1 MRFNSKEIV
10 AVATQPSY
18 KFDKEGILFV
28 KEKHDSL
35 FRRNDVFLQRWCRL
49 RGNLLFYYKTKDQY
63 SEPAGLFVLEEYYV
77 RLEES
82 AEVPYSFSLV
92 FKQDEVSQQLGALTE
107 SERDSW
113 IQALHMAS
121 FEYMQSQLSTL
132 KAKLK
137 EIKAINDNDSGVVS
151 SKRQRSFTASS
162 SYDPQQYEPF
172 MELSICCDNLMC
184 DGDGQPPNPLVCVSI
199 NTLPSVKWTRFAQ
212 TEIVEKSSNPCFFTT
227 VTFVKGEVT
236 ELTRIK
242 LSVYDVKERVT
253 CTSTLLGESVFTL
266 ENLLQSHHRTLRL
279 TLVSPSCASVG
290 FISISAREMSN
301 TKQRNAWLLLAEEES
316 LWSKV
321 ERPRSYSLPSRLTS
335 QVGIPVLGLLKTL
348 SNNFVTQTYRF
359 HTGLGAELHVH
370 EIMAESKLSVT
381 IPCML
386 LDLWINEEKKLM
398 ETVFELNQLP
408 LEWQQKYLAAT
419 DGHLRLIN
427 HYTEVVDFLLKQK
440 GSSFKPSIKKKD
452 TNFEFVPVNLHV
464 QRMWVQNV
472 TTRKTG
478 VYDIITVGAFS
489 AYSRRF
495 RQGGLLR
502 LLNQLKSYYPLFSGD
517 NGSAILGPDP
527 ISRSAEAIMRI
538 EQLQEEIESDL
549 KKIISL
555 CDQKYKPTVQAVL
568 NSLSSKGDQLTR
580 VCAPHLVEEI
590 LSVWDSL
597 RPSAAA
603 GTMHNVSGSDC
614 KIDCT
619 EIQRNSSHSPSKT
632 STQLSSPVLL
642 HEKTSQKSDVPVK
655 SVLHEVDPNASKVV
669 NEDSCIRD
677 VKPSCSDSSSEISL
691 NPVTCLDEIEPLD
704 LTHLNIKASIMC
716 MASKVQSFIS
726 GNKEDSSEESVVSRE
741 KFTNWTDELMPSIKK
756 LRQAIQC
763 LMKTAK
769 LTYSIVSLKE
779 STKCLPLSQKV
790 RHRRDIVFSQA
801 LTSLVTGLMTRL
813 WCRSP
818 DSMFIHMLR
827 TVGVLCHFEG
837 LLSCYGDEM
846 GALEDMVVAIDDLR
860 RVLFWLEPSTAT
872 CSPQP
877 RIEGSRLFLRVFIP
891 APPSVINL
899 LPADCHNG
907 YRFTVSSV
915 FFNIGINEQATLA
928 EKFGDTSLQDKINQD
943 SLSLLKEH
951 FSRFQRTAKAQKG
964 HGFHF
969 AESHIADLLEQ
980 LHSQIYAKK
989 SKNVDII
996 HLSSEICKYLG
1007 GIRFTSCKSAKD
1019 RTSMSVTLEQAIVL
1033 IKDFNLD
1040 DKEMPRVLECM
1051 RSEGTR
1057 RENTLKNTG
1066 VRKYHFNSLQLM
1078 TLPRLYRPPPGTYG
1092 NVVS

>member
-1 MRFNSKEIV
+1 M
-10 AVATQPSY
+10 
-18 KFDKEGILFV
+18 ILF
-28 KEKHDSL
+28 
-35 FRRNDVFLQRWCRL
+35 
-49 RGNLLFYYKTKDQY
+49 T
-63 SEPAGLFVLEEYYV
+63 
-77 RLEES
+77 
-82 AEVPYSFSLV
+82 V

-386 LDLWINEEKKLM
+386 LNYSFIIVCNSFEKKCTCEILEFEGAYLKYLEENNEQPNFFSARFDDFQDKQNCRSFQKPFFNSFALVLFWLEKLCILQNLFLSQYRDLWINEEKKLM

-419 DGHLRLIN
+419 DGHLRLVN

-502 LLNQLKSYYPLFSGD
+502 LLNQLKSCYPLFSGD

-568 NSLSSKGDQLTR
+568 NSLSSK
-580 VCAPHLVEEI
+580 V
-590 LSVWDSL
+590 
-597 RPSAAA
+597 
-603 GTMHNVSGSDC
+603 
-614 KIDCT
+614 
-619 EIQRNSSHSPSKT
+619 
-632 STQLSSPVLL
+632 
-642 HEKTSQKSDVPVK
+642 
-655 SVLHEVDPNASKVV
+655 
-669 NEDSCIRD
+669 
-677 VKPSCSDSSSEISL
+677 
-691 NPVTCLDEIEPLD
+691 
-704 LTHLNIKASIMC
+704 
-716 MASKVQSFIS
+716 
-726 GNKEDSSEESVVSRE
+726 
-741 KFTNWTDELMPSIKK
+741 
-756 LRQAIQC
+756 
-763 LMKTAK
+763 
-769 LTYSIVSLKE
+769 
-779 STKCLPLSQKV
+779 
-790 RHRRDIVFSQA
+790 
-801 LTSLVTGLMTRL
+801 
-813 WCRSP
+813 
-818 DSMFIHMLR
+818 
-827 TVGVLCHFEG
+827 
-837 LLSCYGDEM
+837 
-846 GALEDMVVAIDDLR
+846 
-860 RVLFWLEPSTAT
+860 
-872 CSPQP
+872 
-877 RIEGSRLFLRVFIP
+877 
-891 APPSVINL
+891 
-899 LPADCHNG
+899 
-907 YRFTVSSV
+907 
-915 FFNIGINEQATLA
+915 
-928 EKFGDTSLQDKINQD
+928 
-943 SLSLLKEH
+943 
-951 FSRFQRTAKAQKG
+951 
-964 HGFHF
+964 
-969 AESHIADLLEQ
+969 
-980 LHSQIYAKK
+980 
-989 SKNVDII
+989 
-996 HLSSEICKYLG
+996 
-1007 GIRFTSCKSAKD
+1007 
-1019 RTSMSVTLEQAIVL
+1019 
-1033 IKDFNLD
+1033 
-1040 DKEMPRVLECM
+1040 
-1051 RSEGTR
+1051 
-1057 RENTLKNTG
+1057 
-1066 VRKYHFNSLQLM
+1066 
-1078 TLPRLYRPPPGTYG
+1078 
-1092 NVVS
+1092 

>member
-1 MRFNSKEIV
+1 MRFNSKELI

-63 SEPAGLFVLEEYYV
+63 SEPAGVFVLEDYHV
-77 RLEES
+77 RLDES
-82 AEVPYSFSLV
+82 SEVPYCFSLI
-92 FKQDEVSQQLGALTE
+92 FKHDETGQQLGAHTE

-132 KAKLK
+132 QAKLV
-137 EIKAINDNDSGVVS
+137 EIKAVNGNDSAVVS
-151 SKRQRSFTASS
+151 SKRQRSFTTGS

-184 DGDGQPPNPLVCVSI
+184 DGDGQPPNPMVCVSI
-199 NTLPSVKWTRFAQ
+199 NTLPSVRWTRFAQ

-242 LSVYDVKERVT
+242 ISVYDVKERVT
-253 CTSTLLGESVFTL
+253 CTSALLGESVFTL
-266 ENLLQSHHRTLRL
+266 ETLLQSHHRMLRL

-290 FISISAREMSN
+290 FVSISAREMTN

-321 ERPRSYSLPSRLTS
+321 ERPRSYSLPTKLTS

-370 EIMAESKLSVT
+370 EIMSESKLSVT
-381 IPCML
+381 VPCML

-398 ETVFELNQLP
+398 EVVFELNQLP
-408 LEWQQKYLAAT
+408 MEWQQKYLAST

-440 GSSFKPSIKKKD
+440 GSSFKPSNKKSD

-489 AYSRRF
+489 AYSRKF

-517 NGSAILGPDP
+517 NSCAILGPDP

-549 KKIISL
+549 QKIVAL
-555 CDQKYKPTVQAVL
+555 CDQKSKPNIQAVL

-590 LSVWDSL
+590 LSVWDTL
-597 RPSAAA
+597 RPGASSSSVIHS
-603 GTMHNVSGSDC
+603 TVTSNNHVDSSGAQQELLNND
-614 KIDCT
+614 
-619 EIQRNSSHSPSKT
+619 SSKSPSKAL
-632 STQLSSPVLL
+632 QN
-642 HEKTSQKSDVPVK
+642 EKADEKNIETKS
-655 SVLHEVDPNASKVV
+655 EKVV
-669 NEDSCIRD
+669 NSNTVSASSSICDQTSENN
-677 VKPSCSDSSSEISL
+677 KPSGSQNTETP
-691 NPVTCLDEIEPLD
+691 NPINILEEIEPL
-704 LTHLNIKASIMC
+704 NQK
-716 MASKVQSFIS
+716 KFQSAI
-726 GNKEDSSEESVVSRE
+726 VIALP
-741 KFTNWTDELMPSIKK
+741 KF
-756 LRQAIQC
+756 RVA
-763 LMKTAK
+763 
-769 LTYSIVSLKE
+769 
-779 STKCLPLSQKV
+779 
-790 RHRRDIVFSQA
+790 
-801 LTSLVTGLMTRL
+801 TRL
-813 WCRSP
+813 
-818 DSMFIHMLR
+818 
-827 TVGVLCHFEG
+827 
-837 LLSCYGDEM
+837 
-846 GALEDMVVAIDDLR
+846 ANLEN
-860 RVLFWLEPSTAT
+860 WE
-872 CSPQP
+872 
-877 RIEGSRLFLRVFIP
+877 
-891 APPSVINL
+891 
-899 LPADCHNG
+899 
-907 YRFTVSSV
+907 
-915 FFNIGINEQATLA
+915 
-928 EKFGDTSLQDKINQD
+928 
-943 SLSLLKEH
+943 
-951 FSRFQRTAKAQKG
+951 
-964 HGFHF
+964 
-969 AESHIADLLEQ
+969 
-980 LHSQIYAKK
+980 
-989 SKNVDII
+989 
-996 HLSSEICKYLG
+996 
-1007 GIRFTSCKSAKD
+1007 
-1019 RTSMSVTLEQAIVL
+1019 
-1033 IKDFNLD
+1033 
-1040 DKEMPRVLECM
+1040 
-1051 RSEGTR
+1051 
-1057 RENTLKNTG
+1057 
-1066 VRKYHFNSLQLM
+1066 
-1078 TLPRLYRPPPGTYG
+1078 
-1092 NVVS
+1092 